1 LERLMVVNLFLVG
14 FNMLPAFPMDG
25 GRVLR
30 ALLAMRMEYTRAT
43 QAAASLGQGL
53 AIVFGF
59 VGLFLN
65 PFLLFIAFFVWIGAA
80 QEASMVQ
87 MKSSLGGIP
96 VSRAMITDFQEL
108 SPYHRLEDVID
119 LILKGYQQDFPV
131 VDGGRVV
138 GVLMRTDLM
147 SALQKEGKDTPVGRV
162 MRKEFTTVDSYEMLE
177 TAFTK
182 MQSCECHTMP
192 VNHGGQ
198 LIGLLTMDNVGE
210 FIAIQA
216 ALRPKRGTKK
226 VSRIYGERPDER
238 WSR

>member
-1 LERLMVVNLFLVG
+1 MVVNLFLVG
-14 FNMLPAFPMDG
+14 FNMIPAFPMDG

-30 ALLAMRMEYTRAT
+30 ALLAMRLEYTRAT
-43 QAAASLGQGL
+43 QIAASLGQGL

-87 MKSSLGGIP
+87 MKSALGGIP
-96 VSRAMITDFQEL
+96 VSRAMITEFQTL
-108 SPYHRLEDVID
+108 SPNHRLEDVVE

-131 VDGGRVV
+131 EDGGRVV
-138 GVLMRTDLM
+138 GVLMRSDLM
-147 SALQKEGKDTPVGRV
+147 NALQTDGKEIPVGRV

-182 MQSCECHTMP
+182 MQSCDCHTMP
-192 VNHGGQ
+192 VTHAGQ
-198 LIGLLTMDNVGE
+198 LTGLLTMDNVGE

-216 ALRPKRGTKK
+216 AMRPRK
-226 VSRIYGERPDER
+226 GEAGRQSAYRDSTREGGVGRRP
-238 WSR
+238 